1 MGPEAPA
8 RRAPGP
14 PTYCVNTK
22 WAMEARGQAAA
33 ASAAVLSSHA
43 QIAQIMSLST
53 PPPEKERVR
62 VRCTQVDA
70 VEIDY

>member
-14 PTYCVNTK
+14 PAYCVNTK
-22 WAMEARGQAAA
+22 WAMEASQGRQRGGAAA

-53 PPPEKERVR
+53 PPPER
-62 VRCTQVDA
+62 VRCTRTGR
-70 VEIDY
+70 EHR